1 MLDLSYPPAWTT
13 RATRALS
20 VLASRPALVRGLL
33 TFPET
38 DPPTPHDPA
47 KIPLVELLCRHISA
61 YRKHDDKDHYR
72 ELYENVLTTLS
83 QLAIAD
89 TQTLTTLVDSLT
101 LIPSL
106 VSFIYHVTSVIWTE
120 LELSENITRSDSNC
134 LFNALRLAIQLLHY
148 LSFSSDPEPNVRE
161 RLCYAPRGTFN
172 GLIHMFIVAFGRLS
186 SADPPEYLDEPRSA
200 TLREIRGMSE
210 ALLGIV
216 VDGPEV
222 EGIYDVFHDSE
233 EDERGGFSQ
242 EKVPA
247 SVEDEEEALQ
257 MSIDGF

>member
-1 MLDLSYPPAWTT
+1 
-13 RATRALS
+13 
-20 VLASRPALVRGLL
+20 
-33 TFPET
+33 
-38 DPPTPHDPA
+38 
-47 KIPLVELLCRHISA
+47 
-61 YRKHDDKDHYR
+61 
-72 ELYENVLTTLS
+72 
-83 QLAIAD
+83 
-89 TQTLTTLVDSLT
+89 
-101 LIPSL
+101 
-106 VSFIYHVTSVIWTE
+106 
-120 LELSENITRSDSNC
+120 
-134 LFNALRLAIQLLHY
+134 
-148 LSFSSDPEPNVRE
+148 
-161 RLCYAPRGTFN
+161 
-172 GLIHMFIVAFGRLS
+172 MFIVAFGRLS
-186 SADPPEYLDEPRSA
+186 SADPPEYLDETRSA